1 MASWSSSTTTP
12 TSTSFSAVPAFLYSI
27 RTLSLTR
34 SHVGTRTLARKTRTC
49 AKLGE
54 KSALQYKKLG
64 DSDLA
69 ISEITFGTVR
79 ILHFLFYVMG
89 NTLYLIILNSQLVF
103 RNVTATFVNFI
114 SISAGLITD
123 IVFLKTKICGLF
135 FILQLY
141 VMFQMTF
148 GEQNTEKEAHEML
161 SYAFERGI
169 NALDTS
175 EAVSSFS

>member
-1 MASWSSSTTTP
+1 
-12 TSTSFSAVPAFLYSI
+12 
-27 RTLSLTR
+27 
-34 SHVGTRTLARKTRTC
+34 
-49 AKLGE
+49 
-54 KSALQYKKLG
+54 
-64 DSDLA
+64 
-69 ISEITFGTVR
+69 
-79 ILHFLFYVMG
+79 
-89 NTLYLIILNSQLVF
+89 LVF
-103 RNVTATFVNFI
+103 RNVTAAFVNFI
-114 SISAGLITD
+114 SISAVLITD